1 MLRPMIALF
10 SAASL
15 AHAQTT
21 PTLRLD
27 PVVTTGL
34 NLPLFVTAPRG
45 DSRLF
50 IVEKTGAVR
59 LFKNGSLQSTPFLSV
74 PVSTTS
80 ERGLLGLA
88 FDPNFATNG
97 HVYINYSAA
106 TGNSLGVAVGTTV
119 VARYTVDPANPDR
132 VLPSSAR
139 TVITIN
145 QTFSNHNG
153 GWLDFSP
160 KDGMLYIP
168 MGDGGSSNDPN
179 NAGQSATTLLGK
191 LVRINPS
198 GDDFPTDNLRNYS
211 IPSDNPFVGGTN
223 TVDDAVWATGL
234 RNPWRN
240 AFDDNGDLYIAD
252 VGQGAREEVNYQ
264 PHTSPGG
271 ENYGWRLREGK
282 IATPNPPGSTIGGP
296 RPTGNVDPVLDYP
309 RSVGSSITGGVVYR
323 GEQLFPLIGGQY
335 FFADYGS
342 NTVRSMPIE
351 QFQSLPRTAAG
362 RLDGFDLS
370 AFSPV
375 QINRT
380 AQLTSA
386 GGNPVNSFVSFG
398 KDGAGEMYMVS
409 INGGVYRVWAD
420 RLTADGNFD
429 NRIDLSD
436 FFLLA
441 SNYGNAGNINSGDY
455 TRNGVVDVA
464 DLDLLIANFGT
475 TADGFDASIT
485 GIELLS
491 SYRSSVVPEPTTV
504 AAMLAVLI
512 GMVRRQR

>member
-1 MLRPMIALF
+1 MLRPIIALF
-10 SAASL
+10 SVASL
-15 AHAQTT
+15 AQAQSA

-27 PVVTTGL
+27 PVVTSGL
-34 NLPLFVTAPRG
+34 SQPLFVTAPRG

-50 IVEKTGAVR
+50 IVEKTGSVR
-59 LFKNGSLQSTPFLSV
+59 LLKNGVVQSTPFLTV
-74 PVSTTS
+74 PVSTVS

-88 FDPNFATNG
+88 FDPDFDTNG

-106 TGNSLGVAVGTTV
+106 TGNSLGVATGTTV

-132 VLPSSAR
+132 VLPASAR

-145 QTFSNHNG
+145 QTFNNHNG

-168 MGDGGSSNDPN
+168 LGDGGSGNDPN

-191 LVRINPS
+191 IVRIDPRGDSFPS
-198 GDDFPTDNLRNYS
+198 DNLRNYA

-223 TVDDAVWATGL
+223 TIDDAVWANGL

-240 AFDDNGDLYIAD
+240 TFDDNGDLYLAD

-271 ENYGWRLREGK
+271 ENYGWRPREGK
-282 IATPNPPGSTIGGP
+282 IQTPTVGGP
-296 RPTGNVDPVLDYP
+296 RPTGNIDPVLDYP

-323 GEQLFPLIGGQY
+323 GEQLFPLIGANY

-342 NTVRSMPIE
+342 NIVRSVPVA
-351 QFQSLPRTAAG
+351 QLQNLARTPQG
-362 RLDGFDLS
+362 RLDGFDLT
-370 AFSPV
+370 ALSPT
-375 QINRT
+375 QTNWT
-380 AQLTSA
+380 SQLST
-386 GGNPVNSFVSFG
+386 GGIVSFG
-398 KDGAGEMYMVS
+398 KDGQGEMYIVS
-409 INGGVYRVWAD
+409 IFGGVYRVWAD

-441 SNYGNAGNINSGDY
+441 SNYGNDGNINSGDY
-455 TRNGVVDVA
+455 TRNGIVDVA
-464 DLDLLIANFGT
+464 DLDLLIANFGNT
-475 TADGFDASIT
+475 SSGFDASIV
-485 GIELLS
+485 GLESLNAF
-491 SYRSSVVPEPTTV
+491 RASVIPEPATLALF
-504 AAMLAVLI
+504 AAGWVWMT
-512 GMVRRQR
+512 RRR